1 MNTTFEFDKTK
12 ISIVK
17 LTEQKSDFAFW
28 QTQSYES
35 RLMML
40 EKLRQTYNLG
50 KYGTGQEFERVYRI
64 TQRLKTP
71 ILALFMEALKKKII

>member
-40 EKLRQTYNLG
+40 EKLRQTYNLS
-50 KYGTGQEFERVYRI
+50 KYGTGQEFQRVYRI
-64 TQRLKTP
+64 TQRQ
-71 ILALFMEALKKKII
+71 

>member
-1 MNTTFEFDKTK
+1 MNLLEKCLSLFKNKTMNTTFEFDKTK
-12 ISIVK
+12 INIVK

-40 EKLRQTYNLG
+40 EKLRQAYNLS
-50 KYGTGQEFERVYRI
+50 KYGTGQEFQRVYRI
-64 TQRLKTP
+64 TQRQ
-71 ILALFMEALKKKII
+71 

>member
-1 MNTTFEFDKTK
+1 MTFEFDKTK
-12 ISIVK
+12 VSVVK

-40 EKLRQTYNLG
+40 EKLRQTYNAR
-50 KYGTGQEFERVYRI
+50 KNGTGQEFQRVYRI
-64 TQRLKTP
+64 TQRQ
-71 ILALFMEALKKKII
+71 